1 MFEKIQNDYI
11 QAMKNKETLKKS
23 ALNYLIA
30 QIKNKKIELQR
41 DPNDEE
47 IISIIKKEVKSLNE
61 AISFLEKANKPEEL
75 QEEKEKKL
83 ILEHYLPATLNE
95 EQTKTL
101 IVATISKL
109 NITDLKTQRGLLMKE
124 LMATHKAEL
133 DTALLNSLINTML
146 YSFIYIQIQD
156 EKNKNP
162 DYLITITLTTWKYFF
177 CSRC

>member
-1 MFEKIQNDYI
+1 
-11 QAMKNKETLKKS
+11 MKNKEILKKS

-47 IISIIKKEVKSLNE
+47 IVALIKKEVKSLNE

-83 ILEHYLPATLNE
+83 ILESYLPATLDE
-95 EQTKTL
+95 EQTKAL

-124 LMATHKAEL
+124 LMATHKTEL
-133 DTALLNSLINTML
+133 DPVLLNSLINTML
-146 YSFIYIQIQD
+146 
-156 EKNKNP
+156 
-162 DYLITITLTTWKYFF
+162 
-177 CSRC
+177 

>member
-1 MFEKIQNDYI
+1 MFEKIQKDYI
-11 QAMKNKETLKKS
+11 WAMKNKEILKKS

-47 IISIIKKEVKSLNE
+47 IVALIKKEVKSLNE

-83 ILEHYLPATLNE
+83 ILESYLPATLDE
-95 EQTKTL
+95 EQTKAL

-124 LMATHKAEL
+124 LMATHKTEL
-133 DTALLNSLINTML
+133 DPVLLNSLINTML
-146 YSFIYIQIQD
+146 
-156 EKNKNP
+156 
-162 DYLITITLTTWKYFF
+162 
-177 CSRC
+177 

>member
-23 ALNYLIA
+23 ALNYLVA

-47 IISIIKKEVKSLNE
+47 IISVIKKEVKSLNE

-83 ILEHYLPATLNE
+83 ILENYLPATLNE
-95 EQTKTL
+95 EQTKSL
-101 IVATISKL
+101 IEAAIRNL

-124 LMATHKAEL
+124 LMAAHKTEL
-133 DTALLNSLINTML
+133 DPALLNSLINTML
-146 YSFIYIQIQD
+146 
-156 EKNKNP
+156 
-162 DYLITITLTTWKYFF
+162 
-177 CSRC
+177 

>member
-1 MFEKIQNDYI
+1 
-11 QAMKNKETLKKS
+11 MKNKETLKKS

-47 IISIIKKEVKSLNE
+47 IIALIKKEVKSLNE

-75 QEEKEKKL
+75 QEEKKKKL
-83 ILEHYLPATLNE
+83 ILESYLPATLDE
-95 EQTKTL
+95 EQTKAL

-109 NITDLKTQRGLLMKE
+109 DITDLKTQRGLLMKE

-146 YSFIYIQIQD
+146 
-156 EKNKNP
+156 
-162 DYLITITLTTWKYFF
+162 
-177 CSRC
+177 

>member
-41 DPNDEE
+41 DPNDDE
-47 IISIIKKEVKSLNE
+47 IIAIIKKEVKSLNE

-83 ILEHYLPATLNE
+83 ILENYLPATLNE
-95 EQTKTL
+95 EQTRSL
-101 IVATISKL
+101 IENAIRNL

-124 LMATHKAEL
+124 LMATHKTEL
-133 DTALLNSLINTML
+133 DPALLNSLINTML
-146 YSFIYIQIQD
+146 
-156 EKNKNP
+156 
-162 DYLITITLTTWKYFF
+162 
-177 CSRC
+177 

>member
-11 QAMKNKETLKKS
+11 QAMKDKEKLKKS

-83 ILEHYLPATLNE
+83 ILENYLPATLNE
-95 EQTKTL
+95 EQTKSL
-101 IVATISKL
+101 IESAIRNL

-124 LMATHKAEL
+124 LMATHKTEL
-133 DTALLNSLINTML
+133 DPALLNSLINTML
-146 YSFIYIQIQD
+146 
-156 EKNKNP
+156 
-162 DYLITITLTTWKYFF
+162 
-177 CSRC
+177 

>member
-1 MFEKIQNDYI
+1 MFKKIQNDYI
-11 QAMKNKETLKKS
+11 QAMKDKETLKKS

-83 ILEHYLPATLNE
+83 ILENYLPATLNE
-95 EQTKTL
+95 EQTKSL
-101 IVATISKL
+101 IESAIRNL

-124 LMATHKAEL
+124 LMATHKTEL
-133 DTALLNSLINTML
+133 DPALLNSLINTML
-146 YSFIYIQIQD
+146 
-156 EKNKNP
+156 
-162 DYLITITLTTWKYFF
+162 
-177 CSRC
+177 

>member
-1 MFEKIQNDYI
+1 MFNKIQNDYI

-83 ILEHYLPATLNE
+83 ILENYLPATLNE

-124 LMATHKAEL
+124 LMAAHKTEL
-133 DTALLNSLINTML
+133 DPALLNSLINTML
-146 YSFIYIQIQD
+146 
-156 EKNKNP
+156 
-162 DYLITITLTTWKYFF
+162 
-177 CSRC
+177 

>member
-1 MFEKIQNDYI
+1 
-11 QAMKNKETLKKS
+11 MKNKETLKKS

-47 IISIIKKEVKSLNE
+47 IISVIKKEVKSLNE

-83 ILEHYLPATLNE
+83 ILESYLPATLDE
-95 EQTKTL
+95 EQTKAL

-133 DTALLNSLINTML
+133 DTAVLNSLINTML
-146 YSFIYIQIQD
+146 
-156 EKNKNP
+156 
-162 DYLITITLTTWKYFF
+162 
-177 CSRC
+177 

>member
-1 MFEKIQNDYI
+1 MFEKIQKDYI
-11 QAMKNKETLKKS
+11 WAMKNKETLKKS

-83 ILEHYLPATLNE
+83 ILENYLPATLNE

-124 LMATHKAEL
+124 LMAAHKTEL
-133 DTALLNSLINTML
+133 DPALLNSLINTML
-146 YSFIYIQIQD
+146 
-156 EKNKNP
+156 
-162 DYLITITLTTWKYFF
+162 
-177 CSRC
+177 

>member
-1 MFEKIQNDYI
+1 MFEKIQKDYI
-11 QAMKNKETLKKS
+11 WAMKNKEILKKS

-47 IISIIKKEVKSLNE
+47 IVALIKKEVKSLNE

-83 ILEHYLPATLNE
+83 ILESYLPATLDE
-95 EQTKTL
+95 EQTKAL

-109 NITDLKTQRGLLMKE
+109 KITNLKTQRGLLMKE

-146 YSFIYIQIQD
+146 
-156 EKNKNP
+156 
-162 DYLITITLTTWKYFF
+162 
-177 CSRC
+177 

>member
-11 QAMKNKETLKKS
+11 QAMKNKEILKKS

-47 IISIIKKEVKSLNE
+47 IISVIKKEVKSLNE

-83 ILEHYLPATLNE
+83 ILESYLPATLDE
-95 EQTKTL
+95 EQTKAL

-124 LMATHKAEL
+124 LMATHKTEL
-133 DTALLNSLINTML
+133 DPALLNSLINTML
-146 YSFIYIQIQD
+146 
-156 EKNKNP
+156 
-162 DYLITITLTTWKYFF
+162 
-177 CSRC
+177 

>member
-124 LMATHKAEL
+124 LMAAHKTEL
-133 DTALLNSLINTML
+133 DPALINSLINTML
-146 YSFIYIQIQD
+146 
-156 EKNKNP
+156 
-162 DYLITITLTTWKYFF
+162 
-177 CSRC
+177 

>member
-1 MFEKIQNDYI
+1 MFEKIQKDYI
-11 QAMKNKETLKKS
+11 WAMKNKEVLKKS

-124 LMATHKAEL
+124 LMAAHKTEL
-133 DTALLNSLINTML
+133 DRALLNSLINTML
-146 YSFIYIQIQD
+146 
-156 EKNKNP
+156 
-162 DYLITITLTTWKYFF
+162 
-177 CSRC
+177 

>member
-11 QAMKNKETLKKS
+11 QAMKNKEILKKS

-47 IISIIKKEVKSLNE
+47 IISLIKKEVKSLNE

-83 ILEHYLPATLNE
+83 ILENYLPATLNE

-124 LMATHKAEL
+124 LMAAHKTEL
-133 DTALLNSLINTML
+133 DPALLNSLINTML
-146 YSFIYIQIQD
+146 
-156 EKNKNP
+156 
-162 DYLITITLTTWKYFF
+162 
-177 CSRC
+177 

>member
-47 IISIIKKEVKSLNE
+47 IISVIKKEVKSLNE
-61 AISFLEKANKPEEL
+61 AISFLEKANKAEEL

-83 ILEHYLPATLNE
+83 ILENYLPATLNE
-95 EQTKTL
+95 EQTKSL
-101 IVATISKL
+101 IEAAIRNL

-124 LMATHKAEL
+124 LMAAHKTEL
-133 DTALLNSLINTML
+133 DPALLNSLINTML
-146 YSFIYIQIQD
+146 
-156 EKNKNP
+156 
-162 DYLITITLTTWKYFF
+162 
-177 CSRC
+177 

>member
-11 QAMKNKETLKKS
+11 QAMKNKEILKKS

-47 IISIIKKEVKSLNE
+47 IIFLIKKEVKSLNE

-83 ILEHYLPATLNE
+83 ILENYLPATLNE

-124 LMATHKAEL
+124 LMAAHKTEL
-133 DTALLNSLINTML
+133 DPALLNSLINTML
-146 YSFIYIQIQD
+146 
-156 EKNKNP
+156 
-162 DYLITITLTTWKYFF
+162 
-177 CSRC
+177 

>member
-11 QAMKNKETLKKS
+11 QAMKNKEILKKS

-95 EQTKTL
+95 EQTKSL
-101 IVATISKL
+101 IESAIRNL

-124 LMATHKAEL
+124 LMATHKTEL
-133 DTALLNSLINTML
+133 DPALLNSLINTML
-146 YSFIYIQIQD
+146 
-156 EKNKNP
+156 
-162 DYLITITLTTWKYFF
+162 
-177 CSRC
+177 

>member
-1 MFEKIQNDYI
+1 
-11 QAMKNKETLKKS
+11 MKNKETLKKS

-47 IISIIKKEVKSLNE
+47 IISVIKKEVKSLNE

-83 ILEHYLPATLNE
+83 ILENYLPATLNE

-124 LMATHKAEL
+124 LMAAHKTEL
-133 DTALLNSLINTML
+133 DPALLNSLINTML
-146 YSFIYIQIQD
+146 
-156 EKNKNP
+156 
-162 DYLITITLTTWKYFF
+162 
-177 CSRC
+177 

>member
-1 MFEKIQNDYI
+1 
-11 QAMKNKETLKKS
+11 MKNKEILKKS

-47 IISIIKKEVKSLNE
+47 IVTLIKKEVKSLNE

-83 ILEHYLPATLNE
+83 ILESYLPATLDE
-95 EQTKTL
+95 EQTKAL

-146 YSFIYIQIQD
+146 
-156 EKNKNP
+156 
-162 DYLITITLTTWKYFF
+162 
-177 CSRC
+177 

>member
-83 ILEHYLPATLNE
+83 ILENYLPATLNE
-95 EQTKTL
+95 EQTKSL
-101 IVATISKL
+101 IESVIRNL

-124 LMATHKAEL
+124 LMATHKTEL
-133 DTALLNSLINTML
+133 DPALLNALINTML
-146 YSFIYIQIQD
+146 
-156 EKNKNP
+156 
-162 DYLITITLTTWKYFF
+162 
-177 CSRC
+177 

>member
-1 MFEKIQNDYI
+1 MFNKIQNDYI

-47 IISIIKKEVKSLNE
+47 IISLIKKEVKSLNE

-75 QEEKEKKL
+75 QEEKEKKQ
-83 ILEHYLPATLNE
+83 ILENYLPATLNE

-124 LMATHKAEL
+124 LMAAHKTEL
-133 DTALLNSLINTML
+133 DPALLNSLINTML
-146 YSFIYIQIQD
+146 
-156 EKNKNP
+156 
-162 DYLITITLTTWKYFF
+162 
-177 CSRC
+177 

>member
-1 MFEKIQNDYI
+1 MFEKIQHDYI
-11 QAMKNKETLKKS
+11 QAMKDKEKLKKS

-83 ILEHYLPATLNE
+83 ILENYLPATLNE
-95 EQTKTL
+95 EQTKSL
-101 IVATISKL
+101 IESAIRNL

-124 LMATHKAEL
+124 LMATHKTEL
-133 DTALLNSLINTML
+133 DPALLNSLINTML
-146 YSFIYIQIQD
+146 
-156 EKNKNP
+156 
-162 DYLITITLTTWKYFF
+162 
-177 CSRC
+177 

>member
-47 IISIIKKEVKSLNE
+47 IISVIKKEVKSLNE

-83 ILEHYLPATLNE
+83 ILESYLPATLDE
-95 EQTKTL
+95 EQTKAL

-124 LMATHKAEL
+124 LMATHKTEL
-133 DTALLNSLINTML
+133 DPALLNSLINTML
-146 YSFIYIQIQD
+146 
-156 EKNKNP
+156 
-162 DYLITITLTTWKYFF
+162 
-177 CSRC
+177 

>member
-1 MFEKIQNDYI
+1 MFEKIQKDYI
-11 QAMKNKETLKKS
+11 WAMKNKETLKKS

-47 IISIIKKEVKSLNE
+47 IISVIKKEVKSLNE

-83 ILEHYLPATLNE
+83 ILESYLPATLNE

-124 LMATHKAEL
+124 LMATQKAEL

-146 YSFIYIQIQD
+146 
-156 EKNKNP
+156 
-162 DYLITITLTTWKYFF
+162 
-177 CSRC
+177 

>member
-11 QAMKNKETLKKS
+11 WAMKNKEILKKS

-47 IISIIKKEVKSLNE
+47 IVALIKKEVKSLNE

-83 ILEHYLPATLNE
+83 ILESYLPATLDE
-95 EQTKTL
+95 EQTKAL

-146 YSFIYIQIQD
+146 
-156 EKNKNP
+156 
-162 DYLITITLTTWKYFF
+162 
-177 CSRC
+177 

>member
-47 IISIIKKEVKSLNE
+47 IISLIKKEVKSLNE
-61 AISFLEKANKPEEL
+61 AISFLEKANKLE
-75 QEEKEKKL
+75 EEKEKKL

-95 EQTKTL
+95 EQIKSL
-101 IVATISKL
+101 IESAIRNL

-124 LMATHKAEL
+124 LMATHKTEL
-133 DTALLNSLINTML
+133 DPALLNALINTML
-146 YSFIYIQIQD
+146 
-156 EKNKNP
+156 
-162 DYLITITLTTWKYFF
+162 
-177 CSRC
+177 

>member
-1 MFEKIQNDYI
+1 MFEKIQKDYI
-11 QAMKNKETLKKS
+11 WAMKNKETLKKS

-47 IISIIKKEVKSLNE
+47 IIALIKKEVKSLNE

-75 QEEKEKKL
+75 QEEKDKKL
-83 ILEHYLPATLNE
+83 ILESYLPATLNE
-95 EQTKTL
+95 EQTKAL

-146 YSFIYIQIQD
+146 
-156 EKNKNP
+156 
-162 DYLITITLTTWKYFF
+162 
-177 CSRC
+177 

>member
-47 IISIIKKEVKSLNE
+47 IISLIKKEVKSLNE

-124 LMATHKAEL
+124 LMAAHKTEL
-133 DTALLNSLINTML
+133 DRALLNSLINTML
-146 YSFIYIQIQD
+146 
-156 EKNKNP
+156 
-162 DYLITITLTTWKYFF
+162 
-177 CSRC
+177 

>member
-1 MFEKIQNDYI
+1 
-11 QAMKNKETLKKS
+11 MKNKETLKKS

-47 IISIIKKEVKSLNE
+47 IIALIKKEVKSLNE
-61 AISFLEKANKPEEL
+61 TISFLEKANKPEEL

-83 ILEHYLPATLNE
+83 ILESYLPATLDE
-95 EQTKTL
+95 EQTKAL

-146 YSFIYIQIQD
+146 
-156 EKNKNP
+156 
-162 DYLITITLTTWKYFF
+162 
-177 CSRC
+177 

>member
-11 QAMKNKETLKKS
+11 QAMKDKEILKKS

-47 IISIIKKEVKSLNE
+47 IISLIKKEVKSLNE

-83 ILEHYLPATLNE
+83 ILESYLPAMLDE
-95 EQTKTL
+95 EQTKAL
-101 IVATISKL
+101 IENAIRNL

-124 LMATHKAEL
+124 LIATHKTEL
-133 DTALLNSLINTML
+133 DPALLNSLINTML
-146 YSFIYIQIQD
+146 
-156 EKNKNP
+156 
-162 DYLITITLTTWKYFF
+162 
-177 CSRC
+177 